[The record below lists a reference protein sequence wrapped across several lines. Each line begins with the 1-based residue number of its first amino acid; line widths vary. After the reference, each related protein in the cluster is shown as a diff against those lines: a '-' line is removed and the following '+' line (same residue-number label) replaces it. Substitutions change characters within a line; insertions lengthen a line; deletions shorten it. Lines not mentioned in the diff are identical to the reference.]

1 MRLRYGAGLS
11 RPVVYNLVLWFSVGR
26 CSSVS
31 VGDRRQAPPEQE
43 REETRPMFV
52 IDSPTIEDAAELG
65 HMLLAAWRQTY
76 RGERQ
81 GIDDEWTLESRI
93 SCHR

>member
-1 MRLRYGAGLS
+1 
-11 RPVVYNLVLWFSVGR
+11 
-26 CSSVS
+26 
-31 VGDRRQAPPEQE
+31 
-43 REETRPMFV
+43 MFV

-65 HMLLAAWRQTY
+65 HMLLAAWRQAY